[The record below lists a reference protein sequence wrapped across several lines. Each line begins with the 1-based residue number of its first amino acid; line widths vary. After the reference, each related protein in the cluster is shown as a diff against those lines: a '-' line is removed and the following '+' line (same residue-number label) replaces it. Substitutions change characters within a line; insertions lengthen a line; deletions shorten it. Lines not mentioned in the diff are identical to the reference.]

1 MAAVRRAAAILL
13 AGAML
18 LGAVW
23 ILAAPAGPP
32 LYDGVGFPDEPYRY
46 VAPPAGAKPTK
57 PPTSVRLGVDV
68 HSGHSVAAEIS
79 TGEQTAQAAAFVG
92 TGGLR
97 TKPAA
102 KFVTVTLGPTG
113 PPTPPA
119 DGTIPGNAYTVTASS
134 TAGAVSVS
142 TARSALTVLLRIP
155 AATSKVVAI
164 EVLTGK
170 GWQQLNT
177 FQTGTDIYQAALPVL
192 GTVAAV
198 IVNDPTK
205 TVRYINAPATARS
218 GSAIAVGPLLAGL
231 VLLLLVALVLG
242 VRVTRGRRAGTTH
255 PTRPSPP

>member
-1 MAAVRRAAAILL
+1 MRRAAAILS
-13 AGAML
+13 AGAVL

-23 ILAAPAGPP
+23 ILAAPASPP

-68 HSGHSVAAEIS
+68 HSGRSVAAEIS

-92 TGGLR
+92 PGGLR
-97 TKPAA
+97 ANRSA
-102 KFVTVTLGPTG
+102 KFVTIAVGPTR

-119 DGTIPGNAYTVTASS
+119 DGTIPGNAYFVAASS

-142 TARSALTVLLRIP
+142 AAPSALTVLLRIP

-164 EVLTGK
+164 EVLTGSRWK
-170 GWQQLNT
+170 QLNT

-205 TVRYINAPATARS
+205 TVRYINAPANAHS
-218 GSAIAVGPLLAGL
+218 GSAIAIGPLLAGL